1 MKANDMESKRF
12 DKALDEFIDLF
23 NNLETDVP
31 IIQFGE
37 DVIKN
42 IELAKQK
49 YGEAVI
55 DKKIN
60 IVVREMLSLLD
71 LENMKIEET
80 TADDT
85 EKNK

>member
-1 MKANDMESKRF
+1 MESKRF